1 MEFLSPLFEQY
12 LKVVLVGIDWMVSMV
27 DGRPYEGK
35 SQVDYDKTILDSLKN
50 GPMRRQMLVNQLC
63 NSNPSIM
70 SEKKLDKTLKE
81 LADEGKI
88 VKKSRA
94 PESRGGWETWYML
107 PKHCHL
113 FDADASK
120 FVTGV
125 KRLKSL
131 LLRVPTTDEL
141 AVEVGITPAEAENLA
156 YKLASKTGWY
166 NPSEKLIE
174 NAKVKLGEVLIC
186 AARIRDQLVEMN
198 GSSKSFDYEE
208 DAHIVEEAK
217 RFLKDHPKLIP
228 TLSKDGENVIQ
239 WSSEALR
246 YLGDN
251 YIPKDRPIQFVVAI
265 NRGTGERIL

>member
-1 MEFLSPLFEQY
+1 VGFLSPLFEQY
-12 LKVVLVGIDWMVSMV
+12 LKVVLGGIDWVDSMV

-35 SQVDYDKTILDSLKN
+35 SQVDYYKSILDSLNN

-94 PESRGGWETWYML
+94 LESRGGWETWYML
-107 PKHCHL
+107 PKHSHL
-113 FDADASK
+113 LDVDASK
-120 FVTGV
+120 FITAV

-141 AVEVGITPAEAENLA
+141 AVEVGITPGEAENLA

-174 NAKVKLGEVLIC
+174 NSKVKLGEVLVC
-186 AARIRDQLVEMN
+186 AARIREKQVDMN
-198 GSSKSFDYEE
+198 GESECFDYKE
-208 DAHIVEEAK
+208 DASIVQEAK
-217 RFLKDHPKLIP
+217 RFLKDHPKLLP
-228 TLSKDGENVIQ
+228 TLSKDGENVIE
-239 WSSEALR
+239 WPSESLR
-246 YLGDN
+246 YLRDN
-251 YIPKDRPIQFVVAI
+251 YNPKDRSIPIFAAI
-265 NRGTGERIL
+265 NRSTGERIF